1 MKLYTCAPMHATIT
15 ERACV
20 TIHKHSHA
28 KDSMRHECRSCPGVV
43 ALYLR
48 GETQAPRELP
58 ERLVSPRNGVAEA
71 RREATPGQRVIA
83 ANVRRGKA
91 RPSRWP
97 AHKEG

>member
-1 MKLYTCAPMHATIT
+1 MRLYICAPMHATMT
-15 ERACV
+15 ERACAV
-20 TIHKHSHA
+20 IHKGARA
-28 KDSMRHECRSCPGVV
+28 KDSMRHECRTCPGVV

-48 GETQAPRELP
+48 GETQEPRELP

-91 RPSRWP
+91 KPSHWP
-97 AHKEG
+97 ARG